1 MTRTD
6 RTKASEGSENALTLS
21 PSEGK
26 RNLSQLAFTVAEV
39 AGIFSVSKR
48 QVQYWIASGELSSV
62 AFPGGDSRRLRRITQ
77 AQIEAFVRGAELQVG
92 FRRPKA
98 S

>member
-48 QVQYWIASGELSSV
+48 QVQYWIASGELRHELHSLPHIHVVGEDVVSK
-62 AFPGGDSRRLRRITQ
+62 
-77 AQIEAFVRGAELQVG
+77 RGFDLG
-92 FRRPKA
+92 M
-98 S
+98 SCNG